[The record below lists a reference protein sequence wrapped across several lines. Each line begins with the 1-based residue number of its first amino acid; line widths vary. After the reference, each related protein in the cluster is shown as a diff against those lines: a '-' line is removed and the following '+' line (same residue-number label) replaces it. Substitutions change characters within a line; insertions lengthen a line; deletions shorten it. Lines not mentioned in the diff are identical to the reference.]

1 MTLGSLRDQVI
12 YPDTIADMKSKGVS
26 DNDLADIL
34 EKVYLNY
41 VITREGGMFGLDSL
55 VDDSHKDIHN

>member
-1 MTLGSLRDQVI
+1 MALGSLRDQVI

-41 VITREGGMFGLDSL
+41 VTTREGGMFGLDS
-55 VDDSHKDIHN
+55 